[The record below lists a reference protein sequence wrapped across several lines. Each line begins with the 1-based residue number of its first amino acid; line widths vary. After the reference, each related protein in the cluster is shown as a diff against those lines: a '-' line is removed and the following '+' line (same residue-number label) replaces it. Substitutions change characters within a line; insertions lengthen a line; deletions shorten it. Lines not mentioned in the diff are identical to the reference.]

1 MVPYGIELRER
12 VMRAWD
18 SGELQADVA
27 ERFEVS
33 LRWIQQLARLR
44 RETGCLAPKRATGG
58 RPAQVRGDVEDR
70 LRAACAADPDATL
83 DELRVATGI
92 EGSVMIVFRALER
105 MQITRKK
112 SRSSQP
118 SS

>member
-33 LRWIQQLARLR
+33 MRWIQQLARLR

-58 RPAQVRGDVEDR
+58 AP
-70 LRAACAADPDATL
+70 
-83 DELRVATGI
+83 
-92 EGSVMIVFRALER
+92 GSSPGRSGGTFARNLC
-105 MQITRKK
+105 
-112 SRSSQP
+112 RSSRRHTR
-118 SS
+118 

>member
-33 LRWIQQLARLR
+33 MRWVQQLARLR
-44 RETGCLAPKRATGG
+44 RETGSLAPKRATGG
-58 RPAQVRGDVEDR
+58 RASQVHGLVEDR
-70 LRAACAADPDATL
+70 LREACAADPDATL
-83 DELRVATGI
+83 EELRVAAGI
-92 EGSVMIVFRALER
+92 TGSVMIVFRALER
-105 MQITRKK
+105 MKITRNL
-112 SRSSQP
+112 SSG
-118 SS
+118 